1 MKKHFTGVPVPY
13 ATLVRI
19 TALVISILVGL
30 GCLLA
35 NIMPA
40 DEPLWQYG
48 MTGVYHTIETHTYG
62 WPLAAVRAS
71 REHAE
76 AIFEP
81 SRETNSVESHW
92 SVISCIADVVFMAA
106 LVMLAYIMTSWSIT
120 RFCRSR
126 SQRTGN

>member
-1 MKKHFTGVPVPY
+1 MKKHFADVPVPY
-13 ATLVRI
+13 ATLVRM
-19 TALVISILVGL
+19 TSLAISILVGL

-62 WPLAAVRAS
+62 WPLSAVRTS

-81 SRETNSVESHW
+81 SRETNSAQSHW
-92 SVISCIADVVFMAA
+92 SVISSIVDVVFMAA
-106 LVMLAYIMTSWSIT
+106 LMMLAYMMTSWSIT
-120 RFCRSR
+120 VFVAVVPKKK
-126 SQRTGN
+126 GD